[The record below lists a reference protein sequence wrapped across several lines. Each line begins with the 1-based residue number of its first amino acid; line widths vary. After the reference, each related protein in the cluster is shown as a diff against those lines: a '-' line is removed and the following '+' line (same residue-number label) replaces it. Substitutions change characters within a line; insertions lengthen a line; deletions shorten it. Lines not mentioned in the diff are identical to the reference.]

1 MAGEWLKFD
10 KATPEKPEVFAMAT
24 ELGIDPDAVVGKLMR
39 VWSWFD
45 THTTDGNA
53 ASVTPALLD
62 RIAGVTGFVVSMSNC
77 GWISIEK
84 HGCVLPNF
92 SRHCGE
98 TAKGR
103 ALGAKRSAGFRSRN
117 GASVT
122 SALPR
127 EEKRREEKK
136 EQEQEA
142 PPSAKAPQAIGSRLP
157 ADWQPSPDELRWAR
171 DARPDLAVTA
181 EVESFRDYWI
191 AKPGKDGRKTDW
203 TATWRN
209 WIRRANAPRGHA
221 VAEITTGASV
231 AASRAL

>member
-39 VWSWFD
+39 IWSWFD

-53 ASVTPALLD
+53 ARVTPSLLD
-62 RIAGVTGFVVSMSNC
+62 RIAGVTGFVSAMSNC
-77 GWISIEK
+77 GWIIIEK
-84 HGCVLPNF
+84 GGCVLPNF

-103 ALGAKRSAGFRSRN
+103 ALGAKRSAGFRARN
-117 GASVT
+117 GDSVT

-136 EQEQEA
+136 ELASE
-142 PPSAKAPQAIGSRLP
+142 PSVKAPRVLGSRLP
-157 ADWQPSPDELRWAR
+157 ADWQPTPDELRWAI
-171 DARPDLAVTA
+171 DARPDIEANL
-181 EVESFRDYWI
+181 EIERFRDYWI
-191 AKPGKDGRKTDW
+191 AQPGQKGVKVDW

-209 WIRRANAPRGHA
+209 WIRNAMPGRGNSRPPA
-221 VAEITTGASV
+221 PTTNASP
-231 AASRAL
+231 AAGRKL